1 MKNLKKMTD
10 GAEEGLDQ
18 LENHASF
25 LMLDF
30 AAGLLGELERWMLT
44 ASPAM
49 VDLNTF
55 ADTSDKF
62 QGASSLLSDMQ
73 RRFPAAVDEV
83 HTSAAI

>member
-1 MKNLKKMTD
+1 
-10 GAEEGLDQ
+10 
-18 LENHASF
+18 
-25 LMLDF
+25 MLDF

-62 QGASSLLSDMQ
+62 QGASSLLNDMQ

-83 HTSAAI
+83 QALPACHPLT